1 MKNQYQIAFG
11 LKTLNVGIFEQQ
23 SKVLK
28 ENGWT
33 DYYHPDNWVKVEWF
47 NNPSINVDWAGVS
60 MDKAWEIVNKD
71 NHQKLKNQYE

>member
-1 MKNQYQIAFG
+1 MLQFILKN
-11 LKTLNVGIFEQQ
+11 NNMGIFEQQ

-60 MDKAWEIVNKD
+60 MDTAWSIVNKEQQD
-71 NHQKLKNQYE
+71 ILTNKDGQA

>member
-1 MKNQYQIAFG
+1 M
-11 LKTLNVGIFEQQ
+11 GIFEQQ

-33 DYYHPDNWVKVEWF
+33 DHYHPDNWVKVEWF

-60 MDKAWEIVNKD
+60 MDTAWSIVNKEQQD
-71 NHQKLKNQYE
+71 ILTNKDGQA

>member
-1 MKNQYQIAFG
+1 
-11 LKTLNVGIFEQQ
+11 VGIFEQQ